1 MILSIVNEL
10 IFKFPPNKQML
21 QLFFR
26 NIPHVHLH
34 EKRRTRNTIVEL
46 KFKLSYRRTR
56 QHTGCIILI

>member
-46 KFKLSYRRTR
+46 KFKLSSCHRGELDNIPDT
-56 QHTGCIILI
+56 